1 MRRAVLSAA
10 FLLVAAVSF
19 LIVSGGTSAQ
29 STGVSVTTTTESQFP
44 DGIIFHVSISSPV
57 DIVEARV
64 RFRVLGEQVAR
75 NAPLEFT
82 PSRNVESSLLVR
94 TDTLARYIPPGA
106 EIEYSVETTD
116 ANGVGSES
124 APRRFVLLDPRHE
137 WSRLDADG
145 AYLLYYG
152 GQEGRAQ
159 RALEAAQK
167 ALIDMGA
174 LMGVTE
180 TDTLRLVMYNSIG
193 HMRRALPP
201 RSQVQEETLVTE
213 GVSIGDTGV
222 VMLLGSNPEVEGVA
236 AHETVHFL
244 MRFAVGRGARSVPAW
259 LNEGLAEY
267 ANPFPS
273 DAFARVLLRRT
284 ASNTLLPLTSLT
296 IPPGMP
302 EDVLLMYGQGLS
314 VVTYMIDAYGE
325 APLQYLL
332 RRLGD
337 GEPIDDALT
346 AAYGLDRV
354 GLDQAW
360 RASVGAPPLEATP
373 SRSALPT
380 PVPRPTLVPFG
391 VGGTPP
397 PEPTRPRPSPTQA
410 TAPTAIAQE
419 QASSGCTRAESGAA
433 DAAVVASVLLL
444 GLLARRRKP

>member
-1 MRRAVLSAA
+1 MRRAVLSATL
-10 FLLVAAVSF
+10 LLVAAVSF

-44 DGIIFHVSISSPV
+44 DGILFHVSIASPV

-64 RFRVLGEQVAR
+64 RFRVLGEQVTR

-82 PSRNVESSLLVR
+82 PSPNVESSLLVR

-116 ANGVGSES
+116 ANGGRSES

-152 GQEGRAQ
+152 GQEGRAR

-167 ALIDMGA
+167 ALTDMGA
-174 LMGVTE
+174 LMGVAE

-213 GVSIGDTGV
+213 GISIGDTGV

-273 DAFARVLLRRT
+273 DTFARVLLRRT

-296 IPPGMP
+296 IPPGKP
-302 EDVLLMYGQGLS
+302 EDTLLMYGQGLS

-325 APLQYLL
+325 APLQDLL

-354 GLDQAW
+354 ALDQAW
-360 RASVGAPPLEATP
+360 RSSVGALPLEATP

-380 PVPRPTLVPFG
+380 PIPRPTLVPFG

-410 TAPTAIAQE
+410 TTAQE
-419 QASSGCTRAESGAA
+419 QASGGCTRAESGAT
-433 DAAVVASVLLL
+433 DAAVIASVLLL